1 MAVGSDLAH
10 GGRYRQTKCR
20 PLHCTDVQNGALG
33 GQLAPLRGHT
43 RCFLGSHRFT
53 RTSIVANDHPTTAQ
67 GFQGIVGQC
76 IVGGHPKIA
85 IFDSTYGG
93 LKIALLTAA
102 AFFKG
107 ANPIKMEIAPQ
118 SRVIDWGVH
127 IDQKRIVYGARGC
140 A

>member
-10 GGRYRQTKCR
+10 GGRYRQTKSR

-67 GFQGIVGQC
+67 GFQC

-93 LKIALLTAA
+93 LKIALLTAG

-107 ANPIKMEIAPQ
+107 ADLRNMEIAPQ
-118 SRVIDWGVH
+118 IRVIGWGVH
-127 IDQKRIVYGARGC
+127 IDQKRIVYGAHGC